1 MAHVQGSRLAPA
13 EGAPETYDN
22 VLAGARNLVRYA
34 GVQAEHQVLLLAT
47 DRTDTQLLL
56 PAVEEAVQEA
66 GAHLATL
73 KVPAWSRALGQPPP
87 LVEAA
92 LAAVDVAISL
102 GAGLNAQAPYMQ
114 RVMYE
119 HGTNVIANMART
131 PEALGSDMG
140 RYPLDLLYA
149 IGERVLERVQRGK
162 RLRLTTPAGTDV
174 TMGIHPRHLGG
185 YFYDP
190 GRGWPGSSKA
200 FPGGEFGVHPED
212 PAEGV
217 LAVEAFQPD
226 VRPPQPI
233 LDQPLT
239 ITIRDH
245 WAVAFEGPQA
255 DWLQENLRTRGDDY
269 ARWFCE
275 VMWGIHPRSGVP
287 GCRAASNPHSIHC
300 ALGNFQ
306 YAGGR
311 YYSKMQL
318 PLFMWNPTVA
328 IDGEPVLADGD
339 LLLLR
344 DPGLRELAARY
355 GDPDQLLS
363 IRPLPKTVAV
373 FG

>member
-1 MAHVQGSRLAPA
+1 
-13 EGAPETYDN
+13 
-22 VLAGARNLVRYA
+22 
-34 GVQAEHQVLLLAT
+34 
-47 DRTDTQLLL
+47 LL
-56 PAVEEAVQEA
+56 PAVEEAVRETGA
-66 GAHLATL
+66 GLATL

-102 GAGLNAQAPYMQ
+102 GAGLNAQSPYMQ

-119 HGTNVIANMART
+119 HGTNVIASMART
-131 PEALGSDMG
+131 PEAVGSDMG
-140 RYPLDLLYA
+140 RFPLDLLYA
-149 IGERVLERVQRGK
+149 IGERMLERVQRGS
-162 RLRLTTPAGTDV
+162 RLHLTTPAGTDV

-226 VRPPQPI
+226 VQPPQPI
-233 LDQPLT
+233 LDQPLYV
-239 ITIRDH
+239 TIRDH
-245 WAVAFEGPQA
+245 WAVAFDGPHA
-255 DWLQENLRTRGDDY
+255 EWLEETLRTRGDDY

-287 GCRAASNPHSIHC
+287 GCRAASNPHSLHC

-318 PLFMWNPTVA
+318 PLFMWHPTIT
-328 IDGEPVLADGD
+328 IDDEPLIEHGELLVLQDRE
-339 LLLLR
+339 LR
-344 DPGLRELAARY
+344 DLASRF
-355 GDPDQLLS
+355 GDPDELLS
-363 IRPLPKTVAV
+363 IRPLPKTLAV